1 MRYGPPHTDSRTR
14 YPSSRTTLIH
24 TVTVRTT
31 VVHFQTQALALP
43 LPDKNP
49 APKKHP

>member
-1 MRYGPPHTDSRTR
+1 MRYGPPHTDSLTR
-14 YPSSRTTLIH
+14 YPSPRTTLIH

-31 VVHFQTQALALP
+31 VVHFQAQASALP

-49 APKKHP
+49 ATNKHQ

>member
-14 YPSSRTTLIH
+14 YPSPRTTLIH

-31 VVHFQTQALALP
+31 VVHFQTQTPALP
-43 LPDKNP
+43 LLDKTP
-49 APKKHP
+49 ATNKYP

>member
-1 MRYGPPHTDSRTR
+1 MRYGPPHTDSLTR
-14 YPSSRTTLIH
+14 YPSPRTTLIH

-31 VVHFQTQALALP
+31 VVHFQTQASVLP

-49 APKKHP
+49 ATNKHP